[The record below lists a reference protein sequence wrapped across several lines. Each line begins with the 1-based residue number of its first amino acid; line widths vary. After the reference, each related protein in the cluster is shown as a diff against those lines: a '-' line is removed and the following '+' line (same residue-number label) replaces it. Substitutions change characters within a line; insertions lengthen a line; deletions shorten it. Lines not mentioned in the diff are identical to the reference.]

1 MPIQSDISGQIARW
15 LFRLGI
21 IWAIILVPITIFLF
35 LPSRSGMGLWPLGI
49 YILIGFAV
57 WLGWRWRSKERP
69 ALRVAVA
76 FWLFS
81 AAFNSSFVIYFIA
94 NGPHWTRVL
103 LYDQTAYFA
112 WWWIAAS
119 LASLVAFAFEFT
131 LHKRETRPA

>member
-1 MPIQSDISGQIARW
+1 MAFPPRNH
-15 LFRLGI
+15 LGHYSHPCHRGFVS
-21 IWAIILVPITIFLF
+21 A
-35 LPSRSGMGLWPLGI
+35 LPGRGGLWLLGI
-49 YILIGFAV
+49 YCLIGFAV
-57 WLGWRWRSKERP
+57 WLGWRWRGRQRL
-69 ALRVAVA
+69 ALRVAAV
-76 FWLFS
+76 FWVFS

-131 LHKRETRPA
+131 LHKHETRPA